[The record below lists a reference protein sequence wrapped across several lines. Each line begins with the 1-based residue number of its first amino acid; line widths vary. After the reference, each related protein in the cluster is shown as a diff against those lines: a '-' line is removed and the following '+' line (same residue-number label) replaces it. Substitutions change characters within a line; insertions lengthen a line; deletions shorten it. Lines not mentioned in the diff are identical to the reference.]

1 MSHSLSIASSSDL
14 GPATINFGD
23 IQAKLMTVG
32 LTQLTQKFQ
41 VTQQIQQSRPTLS
54 EEADR

>member
-1 MSHSLSIASSSDL
+1 MSHLLSIASSSDL

-23 IQAKLMTVG
+23 IQAKLMKVG